1 MSAQITEEMIRG
13 AQATQEKYGVPA
25 SVTLAQII
33 QESSG
38 SYPGGL
44 SRLAYEAKNLFGI
57 KGTGTA
63 GSVTMGT
70 TEYGSGGAY
79 STSSAFRKYNNFM
92 ESIEDHGKLLAG
104 SIYTPYTK
112 NAKTADEYARAIHQA
127 GYATDPNYADSLI
140 NIMKKYNLYQYD
152 SGKIGGV
159 VDTSGGSST
168 QSSSGGNLVS
178 NILNLNTIYTW
189 IIIVFLLI
197 FGALFMASAFIDNPV
212 GVVKKVVK

>member
-38 SYPGGL
+38 SYAGGL

-63 GSVTMGT
+63 GYVMMGT

-79 STSSAFRKYNNFM
+79 STTAKFRKYNNFA

-112 NAKTADEYARAIHQA
+112 DAKTADEFARAIHKA

-159 VDTSGGSST
+159 VDTSGNIT
-168 QSSSGGNLVS
+168 QSSSGGNIVS
-178 NILNLNTIYTW
+178 NFINLTSIFTW

-197 FGALFMASAFIDNPV
+197 FGALFMASAFIDSPV
-212 GVVKKVVK
+212 DAVKKVVK